1 MSKLTSLRRADQFK
15 KVKKDG
21 QKIVNNGLE
30 VFIVNSGMAEA
41 RLGIQISSKIANSVT
56 RNKVRRRIKEAARF
70 LEKKESIDMVV
81 VVKKKGLE
89 ADLFTIE
96 NTLKEH
102 PSL

>member
-56 RNKVRRRIKEAARF
+56 RNKVRRRIKAASF